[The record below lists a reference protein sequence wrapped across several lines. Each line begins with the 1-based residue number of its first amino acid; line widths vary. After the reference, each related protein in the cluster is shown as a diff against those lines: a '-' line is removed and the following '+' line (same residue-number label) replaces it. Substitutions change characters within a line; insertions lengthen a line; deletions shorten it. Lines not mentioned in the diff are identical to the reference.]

1 MGRGADGAM
10 IAHLRGRVLEKDA
23 ESAVLDVNGVG
34 YAVALSSATAQ
45 GLGAVG
51 AEARLWIHSHF
62 VQDGGLAL
70 YGFGEREERTLFAT
84 LLGVQGVGP
93 KVALAILSGLPAAE
107 LTRAIAGADIAR
119 LTQIKGVGR
128 KTAERLAVE
137 LRDKLVPFPVAP
149 AAGVPGRSPAGTA
162 PAAGAGWPVR
172 IQEVQGALVSL
183 GYRLGELEPLLER
196 LDPERPAADLIKQ
209 ALASLRRV

>member
-1 MGRGADGAM
+1 M
-10 IAHLRGRVLEKDA
+10 IAYLRGRILDQDA
-23 ESAVLDVNGVG
+23 ESAVIDVNGVG
-34 YAVALSSATAQ
+34 YDVALSSATVQA
-45 GLGAVG
+45 LGAVG
-51 AEARLWIHSHF
+51 SEARLWIHSHF

-70 YGFGEREERTLFAT
+70 YGFGNREERALFAT

-149 AAGVPGRSPAGTA
+149 APGAIGRPTA
-162 PAAGAGWPVR
+162 TSAAAAAASAWPER
-172 IQEVQGALVSL
+172 IRDVQGALVSL
-183 GYRLGELEPLLER
+183 GYRLGEVEPLLER
-196 LDPERPAADLIKQ
+196 LDPERPVDELIKQ
-209 ALASLRRV
+209 ALAALRRV

>member
-1 MGRGADGAM
+1 M
-10 IAHLRGRVLEKDA
+10 IAHLRGRVIDKDA
-23 ESAVLDVNGVG
+23 ESAVIDVNGVG
-34 YAVALSSATAQ
+34 YQVALSSATAQ
-45 GLGAVG
+45 ALGPAGPEV
-51 AEARLWIHSHF
+51 RLWIHSHF

-70 YGFGEREERTLFAT
+70 YGFADREERTLFAT

-107 LTRAIAGADIAR
+107 LSRAIAGADIAR

-149 AAGVPGRSPAGTA
+149 ASGATGRS
-162 PAAGAGWPVR
+162 AATSPGSAAASAWPER
-172 IQEVQGALVSL
+172 IRDVQGALASL
-183 GYRLGELEPLLER
+183 GYRLGEVEPVLER
-196 LDPERPAADLIKQ
+196 LEPERPVDELIKQ
-209 ALASLRRV
+209 ALAALRRV

>member
-1 MGRGADGAM
+1 M
-10 IAHLRGRVLEKDA
+10 IAHLRGRVLEKDL
-23 ESAVLDVNGVG
+23 ESVVLDVGGVG
-34 YAVALSSATAQ
+34 YDVAVSSAAARA
-45 GLGAVG
+45 LGPAG
-51 AEARLWIHSHF
+51 AEAHLWIHSHF

-70 YGFGEREERTLFAT
+70 YGFTEREERTLFAT

-137 LRDKLVPFPVAP
+137 LRDKLVPFPV
-149 AAGVPGRSPAGTA
+149 V
-162 PAAGAGWPVR
+162 PAAGAGRGLSASAQAAAAAAWPER
-172 IQEVQGALVSL
+172 IGEVQGALISL
-183 GYRLGELEPLLER
+183 GYRQAELEPVLAR
-196 LDPERPAADLIKQ
+196 LDPEVPVADLIKQ
-209 ALASLRRV
+209 ALAALRRV